1 MYFLDDNFLQYHSFF
16 SISVHP
22 LINVYEELIITRLG
36 STVTLQCTIEA
47 SPKAVHFWVK
57 KGTEPG
63 HEGDYLQWLKSKQ
76 SYSKL
81 RKFQSL
87 PISMTK
93 IDFSSFWNSEKI
105 SPKKFIS
112 KCLIFRNINQQ
123 SKRQI
128 QIDWRAWIPVFL

>member
-1 MYFLDDNFLQYHSFF
+1 MMTLGRMLINSISVECLYMYIIKHFL

-63 HEGDYLQWLKSKQ
+63 HEGDYLQ
-76 SYSKL
+76 
-81 RKFQSL
+81 
-87 PISMTK
+87 
-93 IDFSSFWNSEKI
+93 
-105 SPKKFIS
+105 
-112 KCLIFRNINQQ
+112 
-123 SKRQI
+123 
-128 QIDWRAWIPVFL
+128 

>member
-1 MYFLDDNFLQYHSFF
+1 MYFLDDNFMQYHSFF

-63 HEGDYLQWLKSKQ
+63 HEGDYLQ
-76 SYSKL
+76 
-81 RKFQSL
+81 
-87 PISMTK
+87 
-93 IDFSSFWNSEKI
+93 
-105 SPKKFIS
+105 
-112 KCLIFRNINQQ
+112 
-123 SKRQI
+123 
-128 QIDWRAWIPVFL
+128 